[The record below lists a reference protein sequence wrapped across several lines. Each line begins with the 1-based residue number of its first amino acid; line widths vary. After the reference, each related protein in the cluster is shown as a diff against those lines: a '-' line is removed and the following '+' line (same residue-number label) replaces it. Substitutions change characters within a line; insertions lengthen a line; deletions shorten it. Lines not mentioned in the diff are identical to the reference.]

1 MNSATQP
8 LPADQSS
15 AQRQPGHIEVRK
27 MDFSFSD
34 VNEMD
39 WYRGNPFLTAFIAV
53 LSGTFPPGEQMFIES
68 VRHFKDQVTD
78 PQLQE
83 DIKDFTRQE
92 AHHTNQHKLANEKLE
107 ALGWRAQTIER
118 RVEKAIQLLNAK
130 RSKRERLAATVCLEH
145 ITAIIAEYVL
155 THPKQMEGMHPSIR
169 NMMVWHAIEEIEHKS
184 VAFDVYMSTGGSRK
198 MLKRIMRAI
207 AILFPTLTLA
217 RTFYLLFA
225 ARRMPNWAQ
234 FKEGFQMLFGKDG
247 MITSIKAPF
256 KDFYREDFHPE
267 DHDNRELI
275 EKWKKEIAEYQV

>member
-1 MNSATQP
+1 MNSAIQP
-8 LPADQSS
+8 TAAELASTPRA
-15 AQRQPGHIEVRK
+15 PGHIEVRK
-27 MDFSFSD
+27 MDFAFSEVHD
-34 VNEMD
+34 MD
-39 WYRGNPFLTAFIAV
+39 WYRGNPFLTAFISV

-68 VRHFKDQVTD
+68 VRSFKDKVTD
-78 PQLQE
+78 PQLLE
-83 DIKDFTRQE
+83 DIRDFTHQE
-92 AHHTNQHKLANEKLE
+92 AHHTKQHKLANEKLE
-107 ALGWRAQTIER
+107 SLGWRAQTIER
-118 RVEKAIQLLNAK
+118 RVAKAIKLLNDK
-130 RSKRERLAATVCLEH
+130 RSPRERLAATVCLEH

-207 AILFPTLTLA
+207 AILFPTLTFG

-225 ARRMPNWAQ
+225 ARRMPSWAQ
-234 FKEGFQMLFGKDG
+234 FKEGIQMLFGKDG

>member
-8 LPADQSS
+8 LPADQNS

-92 AHHTNQHKLANEKLE
+92 AHHTKQHKLANEKLE
-107 ALGWRAQTIER
+107 ALGWRAQAIER
-118 RVEKAIQLLNAK
+118 RVEKAIALLNAK

>member
-1 MNSATQP
+1 MNSAIQHTATELSQP
-8 LPADQSS
+8 
-15 AQRQPGHIEVRK
+15 QRAPGHIEVRK
-27 MDFSFSD
+27 MDFAFSE
-34 VNEMD
+34 VHEMD

-68 VRHFKDQVTD
+68 VRNFKDQVTD
-78 PQLQE
+78 PQLLE

-107 ALGWRAQTIER
+107 SLGWRAQAIER
-118 RVEKAIQLLNAK
+118 RVEKAISLLNSK
-130 RSKRERLAATVCLEH
+130 RSPRERLAATVCLEH

-184 VAFDVYMSTGGSRK
+184 VAFDVYISTGGSRK

-207 AILFPTLTLA
+207 AVLFPTLTMA
-217 RTFYLLFA
+217 RTIYLLFA
-225 ARRMPNWAQ
+225 ARRMPSWAQ
-234 FKEGFQMLFGKDG
+234 FKEGMQMLFGKEG
-247 MITSIKAPF
+247 MITCIKAPF

-275 EKWKKEIAEYQV
+275 EKWKKEIAQYQV

>member
-8 LPADQSS
+8 LPAAQSS

-78 PQLQE
+78 PQLLE

-107 ALGWRAQTIER
+107 SLGWRAQAIER
-118 RVEKAIQLLNAK
+118 RVEKAIALLNAK

>member
-1 MNSATQP
+1 MNSAIQP
-8 LPADQSS
+8 TAAELASTPRA
-15 AQRQPGHIEVRK
+15 PGHIEVRK
-27 MDFSFSD
+27 MDFAFSEVHD
-34 VNEMD
+34 MD
-39 WYRGNPFLTAFIAV
+39 WYRGNPFLTAFISV

-68 VRHFKDQVTD
+68 VRSFKDKVTD
-78 PQLQE
+78 PQLLE
-83 DIKDFTRQE
+83 DIRDFTHQE
-92 AHHTNQHKLANEKLE
+92 AHHTKQHKLANEKLE
-107 ALGWRAQTIER
+107 SLGWRAQTIER
-118 RVEKAIQLLNAK
+118 RVAKAIKLLNDK
-130 RSKRERLAATVCLEH
+130 RSPRERLAATVCLEH

-207 AILFPTLTLA
+207 AILFPTLTFG

-225 ARRMPNWAQ
+225 ARRMPSWAQ
-234 FKEGFQMLFGKDG
+234 FKEGMQMLFGKDG

>member
-92 AHHTNQHKLANEKLE
+92 AHHTKQHKLANEKLE
-107 ALGWRAQTIER
+107 ALGWRAQAIER
-118 RVEKAIQLLNAK
+118 RVEKAIALLNAK

-275 EKWKKEIAEYQV
+275 EKWKKEITEYQV